1 MLFRASLPIRIT
13 LNRGLASLS
22 VCFPELFHKSGC
34 PTFRDFERPEAQA
47 PRPHRIEFLL
57 HSKSEGCLSG
67 ARLRSVPPTHREPR
81 WTALSAVEGWGS
93 LGSWYFFRTAGERWA
108 SPQTGNRSNGTD
120 IQECETF
127 TYRCQTGFFA
137 GNTSLS
143 ASKMIATSG
152 LASFAGWSCKY
163 LTTIRT
169 SCSTV
174 TPFGGWIL

>member
-1 MLFRASLPIRIT
+1 MVRASHP
-13 LNRGLASLS
+13 
-22 VCFPELFHKSGC
+22 
-34 PTFRDFERPEAQA
+34 
-47 PRPHRIEFLL
+47 
-57 HSKSEGCLSG
+57 SKT
-67 ARLRSVPPTHREPR
+67 AMEP
-81 WTALSAVEGWGS
+81 ALGAVEGWGS
-93 LGSWYFFRTAGERWA
+93 LGHGIFQNGWGKMGRPT
-108 SPQTGNRSNGTD
+108 QTGNQTDGAD

-152 LASFAGWSCKY
+152 LASFAGWSSIY
-163 LTTIRT
+163 LTMIRT